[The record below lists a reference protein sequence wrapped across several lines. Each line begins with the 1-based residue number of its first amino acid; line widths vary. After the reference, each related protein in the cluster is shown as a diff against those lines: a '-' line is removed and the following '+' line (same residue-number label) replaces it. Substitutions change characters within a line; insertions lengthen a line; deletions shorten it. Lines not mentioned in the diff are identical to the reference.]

1 VDANGEPYVKSMITT
16 LGTDSI
22 KFITRPKVFGVY
34 PTNGL
39 FDAETL
45 ITVRVAAAL
54 RARRR

>member
-1 VDANGEPYVKSMITT
+1 MITT